1 MKKLVYVLTCTNGE
15 GDIVSIDLF
24 PTMDLARKEMYKDLR
39 AEQENAL
46 TGAFKSGWSEGVG
59 YLNAYIE
66 YTSTKRY
73 WSVNLVPFDPA
84 DFNE

>member
-1 MKKLVYVLTCTNGE
+1 MEKLAYALTCTDGKGN
-15 GDIVSIDLF
+15 IISINLF
-24 PTMDLARKEMYKDLR
+24 PTLEKARKEMYKALGK
-39 AEQENAL
+39 EQENAL
-46 TGAFKSGWSEGVG
+46 AGAFKSGWSEGTG

-73 WSVNLVPFDPA
+73 WSVNIVPFDPA